1 MISTL
6 SVLLA
11 LVTIPVS
18 VQAKDDVEV
27 STLAREDYLWVS
39 VELPDAYSAAVRE
52 AVETGLETTFNFDV
66 ESDERSRTGRTRR
79 SIGRRSP
86 RACRSTD

>member
-18 VQAKDDVEV
+18 VQAQDDVEV
-27 STLAREDYLWVS
+27 STLAREDYLLVS
-39 VELPDAYSAAVRE
+39 VELPDAYSADVRE
-52 AVETGLETTFNFDV
+52 AVESGLETTFNFDV

-79 SIGRRSP
+79 LIGRRSP
-86 RACRSTD
+86 RACRSMD

>member
-11 LVTIPVS
+11 VVTIPVS

-27 STLAREDYLWVS
+27 STLAREDYLLVS
-39 VELPDAYSAAVRE
+39 LELPDAYSADVRE
-52 AVETGLETTFNFDV
+52 AVESGLETAFNFDV
-66 ESDERSRTGRTRR
+66 ESR
-79 SIGRRSP
+79 
-86 RACRSTD
+86 